1 MSSEASA
8 ISIPDAPSGITIEAT
23 AIEVMAGN
31 AVLARL
37 HDGKTVRVGLIGVST
52 PAFHEKLLRKM
63 SRIRVNPDRKVLAME
78 RKSFEY
84 LERRI
89 TSSETLVLE
98 LDESGE
104 SIVDG
109 MMWAYV
115 WNRGEMMNVGI
126 IRDGYA
132 YSKTMSPNVKH
143 AVLLN
148 ILSGNARNK
157 REAVLNGKAS

>member
-1 MSSEASA
+1 MSSGNCIGIYAHKRLPELVIA
-8 ISIPDAPSGITIEAT
+8 IDTRINLWQNT
-23 AIEVMAGN
+23 
-31 AVLARL
+31 
-37 HDGKTVRVGLIGVST
+37 LIGVST

-89 TSSETLVLE
+89 TSGETLVLE